1 MFGIDTTTP
10 EGREQFKKEW
20 ETACQ
25 LVPELISKEDMVYPH
40 EAQPLLSEEPHF
52 RRVWQHYREHLFKLR
67 FAYLVQ
73 EGKISE
79 SDAASFRNYVDFNG
93 GASFTTYL
101 YSQLGLIQKGEDF
114 EAAQRVLEALGLSK
128 VEISRKTAQSYEEQF
143 WDQFDVIFELSE
155 EGLQREI
162 PAFITDPS
170 NKAKVE
176 ALISGRKYGS
186 VPETTQKLEIS
197 A

>member
-1 MFGIDTTTP
+1 M
-10 EGREQFKKEW
+10 
-20 ETACQ
+20 
-25 LVPELISKEDMVYPH
+25 
-40 EAQPLLSEEPHF
+40 
-52 RRVWQHYREHLFKLR
+52 
-67 FAYLVQ
+67 
-73 EGKISE
+73 
-79 SDAASFRNYVDFNG
+79 
-93 GASFTTYL
+93 
-101 YSQLGLIQKGEDF
+101 
-114 EAAQRVLEALGLSK
+114 EALGLSK
-128 VEISRKTAQSYEEQF
+128 VEISSKTAQTYEDQF

-176 ALISGRKYGS
+176 ALISGRKYAA